1 MSPCSNATSTSSLTS
16 GSQINPRLAPA
27 IGEARRAHVV
37 ATPSVLLGLVPSSH
51 GNLIFTRPRVSGSLL
66 SVTTPTTTDGW
77 PVGWVIAPAAKLLAS
92 VDGRRP
98 LTTNDDT

>member
-27 IGEARRAHVV
+27 IGEATRAQVV
-37 ATPSVLLGLVPSSH
+37 ATPSVLLALVPSSH
-51 GNLIFTRPRVSGSLL
+51 GNFTFTRPSVSGSLL
-66 SVTTPTTTDGW
+66 SVTTATTTDGW
-77 PVGWVIAPAAKLLAS
+77 PNGAVIALGERLLAS

-98 LTTNDDT
+98 FTTNDDT